1 MLTHLKYV
9 FSMPLEEPSSLR
21 RSADESCVIAH
32 QALMEALAFATIERA
47 TGGIRRYPARLGE
60 EPDNRRGE
68 CGPLPGGEL
77 HYGLRL
83 WRIVLWQGLST
94 H

>member
-1 MLTHLKYV
+1 
-9 FSMPLEEPSSLR
+9 
-21 RSADESCVIAH
+21 
-32 QALMEALAFATIERA
+32 MEALAFATIERA
-47 TGGIRRYPARLGE
+47 IGGFAAIPRGLGR